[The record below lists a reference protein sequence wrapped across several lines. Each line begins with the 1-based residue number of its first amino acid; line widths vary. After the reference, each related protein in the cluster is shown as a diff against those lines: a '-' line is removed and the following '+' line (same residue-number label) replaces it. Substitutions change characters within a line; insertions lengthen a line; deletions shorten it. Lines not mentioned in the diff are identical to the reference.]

1 VTRETLEHRLQQDV
15 LSLVSHKF
23 RTPLTVIALWTKLMQ
38 DGECGVLTEPQVE
51 ALGAMGNASNELRA
65 LLEGMLSFV
74 EWSKHLHSLHRSRAG
89 FAELETAVRERVRD
103 LAGPDQGFAV
113 ERDGHGE
120 VFVDLALFSEVLVE
134 LVRNAFKFGGPQVQ
148 VRVEMRWRNEKAVF
162 AVSDTGP
169 GIPPEETERVFER
182 FYQIDG
188 DFTGQV
194 RGVGLGLALVKA
206 AVEALGGV
214 IRVQSRLQQG
224 TRFEISF

>member
-1 VTRETLEHRLQQDV
+1 
-15 LSLVSHKF
+15 
-23 RTPLTVIALWTKLMQ
+23 
-38 DGECGVLTEPQVE
+38 
-51 ALGAMGNASNELRA
+51 
-65 LLEGMLSFV
+65 
-74 EWSKHLHSLHRSRAG
+74 
-89 FAELETAVRERVRD
+89 
-103 LAGPDQGFAV
+103 
-113 ERDGHGE
+113 